1 MAPTL
6 PELAAMLGPEL
17 KDRPR
22 FTPGQGGSLPY
33 HVVIVD
39 GAAVGFDDQFGADGV
54 DGVTL
59 IEVPGGPPGPADPA
73 ALRLQVTPGRLDM
86 FTRDRAGAD
95 GCRGSA
101 RRTRCRW
108 PRPRRW
114 PGSWRR
120 CGRPAAGRPA
130 TTRSR

>member
-1 MAPTL
+1 M
-6 PELAAMLGPEL
+6 
-17 KDRPR
+17 
-22 FTPGQGGSLPY
+22 
-33 HVVIVD
+33 IVD

-59 IEVPGGPPGPADPA
+59 IEMLSGPPGPADPA

-86 FTRDRAGAD
+86 FTRDRAG
-95 GCRGSA
+95 
-101 RRTRCRW
+101 RRRAAVDRRAGHAVAW

-120 CGRPAAGRPA
+120 CGRPAAGRPV